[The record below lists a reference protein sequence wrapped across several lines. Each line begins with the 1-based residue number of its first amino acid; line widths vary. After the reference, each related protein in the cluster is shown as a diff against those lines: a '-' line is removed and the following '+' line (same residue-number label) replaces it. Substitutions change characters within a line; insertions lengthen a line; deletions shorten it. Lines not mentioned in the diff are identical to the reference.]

1 MRSVLPL
8 LRSVQ
13 ALSVQP
19 SAQLCAQQAVVG
31 MAEAWAT
38 STASSCM
45 VSQVCL
51 PLELAQQVR
60 EMEAQARVRAK
71 AEVGFR

>member
-1 MRSVLPL
+1 MRSVLPTS
-8 LRSVQ
+8 RSVQ
-13 ALSVQP
+13 ALSAQP
-19 SAQLCAQQAVVG
+19 GAQLCGQQAVG

-51 PLELAQQVR
+51 PLELAQAVR
-60 EMEAQARVRAK
+60 EREAQARKRAEAK
-71 AEVGFR
+71 VGFR